1 MMRDAYGEAVKLT
14 ARFEGGWYD
23 GSQPHDPNPTMKGVT
38 QKTYDEYRDRS
49 SLPRRSV
56 REITEGEL
64 RVIYRSYWTDVEAN
78 RLPGPIA
85 AAVFDHGFNAGPAMG
100 RKILQRALG
109 VKDDGII
116 GPITLGAVASTDPEE
131 LFRRV
136 LFERLAHYRSIAAAK
151 PALRPALLSWIG
163 RIVDTERRARLDGWF
178 DPDPPPAEAR
188 AA

>member
-64 RVIYRSYWTDVEAN
+64 RVIYRSYWTAVGAD
-78 RLPGPIA
+78 RLPGPVA
-85 AAVFDHGFNAGPAMG
+85 VAVFDHGFNAGPAMG
-100 RKILQRALG
+100 RRILQRALG
-109 VKDDGII
+109 VADDGII
-116 GPITLGAVASTDPEE
+116 GPVTIRALDRADPKA
-131 LFRRV
+131 LFYRV
-136 LFERLAHYRSIAAAK
+136 QAERLAHYRSIAAAK
-151 PALRPALLSWIG
+151 PALRPALLSWVG
-163 RIVDTERRARLDGWF
+163 RVVDTERRARLDGWF
-178 DPDPPPAEAR
+178 DPPPLPI